1 MTVAVTVAKVVVVLG
16 AVEEA
21 VAIALAFAAAIALA
35 FVLVLDLAMVVVEE
49 AEVAV
54 PGAVSTVVAAVD
66 HRIPPSQSLCCGCDL
81 QRNTAAAVSTPSRQ
95 SDGWSPATVAAMLAV
110 RQIPRRRRRAGCGGR
125 RNGRGQPAMCA

>member
-1 MTVAVTVAKVVVVLG
+1 MTVDVTVAKVVVVLG

-54 PGAVSTVVAAVD
+54 PGAVSTVVAVADGCRGATGEECRVDGPVD
-66 HRIPPSQSLCCGCDL
+66 HRISSSQSLCWHPLGGSWFSLDCGHG
-81 QRNTAAAVSTPSRQ
+81 N
-95 SDGWSPATVAAMLAV
+95 
-110 RQIPRRRRRAGCGGR
+110 
-125 RNGRGQPAMCA
+125 